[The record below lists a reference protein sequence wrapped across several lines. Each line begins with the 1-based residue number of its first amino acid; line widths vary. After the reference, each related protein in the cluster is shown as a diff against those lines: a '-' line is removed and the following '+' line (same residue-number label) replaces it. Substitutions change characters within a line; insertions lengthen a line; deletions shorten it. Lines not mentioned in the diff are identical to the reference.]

1 MKPGEFPMSIRK
13 LLTAMTLLALL
24 PVAALAADISGNW
37 TASFDTQIGP
47 QQYAYTFVV
56 KDGKLTGKAKNA
68 TSEADILEGTVDGDV
83 VSFVENFNY
92 QGQVIK
98 ITYTGKV
105 VSGDEIHFT
114 RDVMGMVKEE
124 VVAKRAK

>member
-1 MKPGEFPMSIRK
+1 MSIRK

-24 PVAALAADISGNW
+24 PAAALAADISGNW
-37 TASFDTQIGP
+37 TASFDTSIGP

-68 TSEADILEGTVDGDV
+68 TSESDLHEGKVEGDV

-92 QGQVIK
+92 QGQVVK
-98 ITYTGKV
+98 ISYAGKV
-105 VSGDEIHFT
+105 VSGDEIQFT
-114 RDVMGMVKEE
+114 RDVMGMAKEE
-124 VVAKRAK
+124 IVAKRAK